1 MGGTGPIDTPMQLS
15 RRPNVA
21 TSATIRG
28 VGAVLLLHPRVDK
41 MATTSPSGRRLPTLR
56 RVLKWL
62 GVICVGLAALAVA
75 LVAWLQ
81 APAGRRLVLSRVTQL
96 LAAQQIDFR
105 ADQLRYNLLDLSLD
119 LRNVTI
125 RSPRRAQDPPFA
137 VIAHLSA
144 DLSLVDLIRGRYVV
158 EAADIDGLSLQYLID
173 ADGDNLP
180 RPPSDPNEPS
190 EPLDYLIARMS
201 VTHAQVRYD
210 NRVQEIAAT
219 VHLSSISVK
228 GDRLTDRHAVSLSS
242 RDGHLHATG
251 RDVRLDSLSADLDLG
266 KDDVRVA
273 HATMDAAGARVE
285 VSGTLARFDDPRLD
299 ARVLAV
305 IDVARVARLAGPM
318 DPAAGQR
325 DRRRSC
331 QRSGCRART
340 GRAHPRARA
349 GVSYAGPDLARR
361 ACRITTPL
369 VVK

>member
-1 MGGTGPIDTPMQLS
+1 
-15 RRPNVA
+15 
-21 TSATIRG
+21 
-28 VGAVLLLHPRVDK
+28 
-41 MATTSPSGRRLPTLR
+41 MATTPSSGRRLPTLR

-105 ADQLRYNLLDLSLD
+105 ADQLRYNLLDLSVD
-119 LRNVTI
+119 LRNITI

-137 VIAHLSA
+137 VIAHISA
-144 DLSLVDLIRGRYVV
+144 DLSLVDLLRGRYVV
-158 EAADIDGLSLQYLID
+158 EAADIDGLSLHYLID

-190 EPLDYLIARMS
+190 KPLDYLIARMS

-210 NRVQEIAAT
+210 NRVQQIAAT
-219 VHLSSISVK
+219 VPLSSMSVK

-242 RDGHLHATG
+242 RDGQLHATG

-273 HATMDAAGARVE
+273 HATMDAEGTRVE

-305 IDVARVARLAGPM
+305 IDVGTRRAPGRPHGP
-318 DPAAGQR
+318 DSRTR
-325 DRRRSC
+325 DRRGSC
-331 QRSGCRART
+331 QRSGCRA
-340 GRAHPRARA
+340 
-349 GVSYAGPDLARR
+349 
-361 ACRITTPL
+361 
-369 VVK
+369 